1 MYTGTLSKSQSDTF
15 TEARARYVLG
25 KIFDVF
31 NGIIFRGF
39 TTVSESEIIG
49 WRDDIQYIME
59 RDSLYHFEIQFGSNG
74 QKWVVRYEVDKFG
87 NISRDDDSGGIDF
100 YNVPQ
105 SAKMHIV
112 VSRDNGDQE
121 VTDYLANRGWGSG
134 GEFMAANASTNR
146 SYSKDGY
153 GVNQKLLGDF

>member
-39 TTVSESEIIG
+39 KTVSKSEIIG
-49 WRDDIQYIME
+49 WRDDIQFIME
-59 RDSLYHFEIQFGSNG
+59 RDSLYHFEIQFNSNG
-74 QKWVVRYEVDKFG
+74 NKWVVRYEVDKYG

-100 YNVPQ
+100 YNVPA
-105 SAKMHIV
+105 SAKIHIV
-112 VSRDNGDQE
+112 VSKDNGDQE
-121 VTDYLANRGWGSG
+121 VTDYLAKRGWGSG
-134 GEFMAANASTNR
+134 GEFIAANADTNR